1 MLTGSTR
8 SDRCDYLREQYQ
20 RGTVWCS
27 ICVWYSMVRYL
38 RGVQC
43 GTVYGVR
50 WGTLVQ
56 YGVQYGTVYL
66 TMITSGHN
74 FHPIFLQLNTC
85 LPSFPTQTGVTGRK
99 TERLDCREGRK
110 EAPSVRSFPPIF
122 FLGCLVLPQC
132 FQNVASAVT
141 PPSYNSTLV
150 NSSSEKV

>member
-20 RGTVWCS
+20 RGTVGYS
-27 ICVWYSMVRYL
+27 ICVWYSICVGYS
-38 RGVQC
+38 V
-43 GTVYGVR
+43 VP

-85 LPSFPTQTGVTGRK
+85 LPSFPTQTPRVTGRK

-110 EAPSVRSFPPIF
+110 EATSVRSFPSIF
-122 FLGCLVLPQC
+122 FLGCLVLPKC

-141 PPSYNSTLV
+141 SSSYNLTLV
-150 NSSSEKV
+150 DSSSEKV

>member
-20 RGTVWCS
+20 RGTVGYTGTVWGT
-27 ICVWYSMVRYL
+27 VWYSVPHYDYL
-38 RGVQC
+38 
-43 GTVYGVR
+43 
-50 WGTLVQ
+50 W
-56 YGVQYGTVYL
+56 
-66 TMITSGHN
+66 
-74 FHPIFLQLNTC
+74 PQLPPHLLATQHLSSL
-85 LPSFPTQTGVTGRK
+85 LPYTDRGVTGRK

-110 EAPSVRSFPPIF
+110 EATSVRSFPSIF
-122 FLGCLVLPQC
+122 FLGCLVLPKC